1 MVKCSHAV
9 HPDTLQLP
17 QEKKKE
23 SFSNRCPFMK
33 ITIFR
38 EGKHFLA
45 CELMPLICSH
55 ILLWSMQLT
64 EAAFFNN
71 LNSSKFKLQA
81 VVSLRN
87 LLFHSSTGHS
97 KTRAQETRRT
107 ERISSDGKKKIVHL

>member
-1 MVKCSHAV
+1 
-9 HPDTLQLP
+9 
-17 QEKKKE
+17 
-23 SFSNRCPFMK
+23 MK

-38 EGKHFLA
+38 EGKHSLA

-55 ILLWSMQLT
+55 ILLWSKQLT

>member
-1 MVKCSHAV
+1 
-9 HPDTLQLP
+9 
-17 QEKKKE
+17 
-23 SFSNRCPFMK
+23 MK

-55 ILLWSMQLT
+55 IPLWIMQLT

-87 LLFHSSTGHS
+87 LLFIQALGTQ
-97 KTRAQETRRT
+97 KQEHRKQG
-107 ERISSDGKKKIVHL
+107 EQKE